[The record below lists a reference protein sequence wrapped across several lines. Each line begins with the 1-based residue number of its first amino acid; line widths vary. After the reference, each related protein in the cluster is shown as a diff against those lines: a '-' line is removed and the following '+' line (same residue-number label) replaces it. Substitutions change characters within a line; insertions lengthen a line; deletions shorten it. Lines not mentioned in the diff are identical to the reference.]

1 MKRSDSAFSI
11 ALCASLL
18 VHATL
23 GLLVLREKLAELQV
37 QHTRVTRVD
46 AGEIDLPDPDKAEA
60 SADETPATVIQPAPV
75 PLPEFRPV
83 APPPPPPVAQKP
95 KDTNDENLE
104 WGEKNAKGF
113 AITSAPGETPLSARK
128 GMQDQSFASRDP
140 EGPDRFPEE
149 PSMSVVPPGQNGD
162 GRKPQP
168 DALAG
173 KGTEGN
179 PADLLNKPAAPTTPP
194 PPPIPERTVI
204 ASADQPFSS
213 PQTSGRSTSQMP
225 SVERRSPAETN
236 SPPGEQDD
244 LANDP
249 ATGVETQ
256 ILPIKRVDVI
266 GIASNKP
273 AYPDKVLA
281 LTQPPSVRIAPD
293 RRDPLVESVLANAVT
308 ADVPRSP
315 TIQAA
320 MAAIS
325 VKPQSI
331 EEMARLLGET
341 DPMNGLVI
349 VEAMTRPPGA
359 EAVEGGEAAL
369 PEIARADRP
378 DAAETQDAIVALA
391 MDAPRLAEPAQQ
403 QQFEPVPPTPPT
415 PEAVAAANTGPT
427 GSAASATGGAPGP
440 AVAAADP
447 APDTGLESDPFAKIP
462 GVEFKS
468 GKVEARSGRQI
479 KPIRPRLTEAGMR
492 DLLAQQFPTVLAKV
506 RIDKTGKVVDVHIL
520 RGSGSEAVDMP
531 VYRALWGWW
540 FEPPTD
546 KKGNPLED
554 VQLVAIHWG

>member
-23 GLLVLREKLAELQV
+23 GLLVLREKLAELQLR
-37 QHTRVTRVD
+37 RVAVARVD
-46 AGEIDLPDPDKAEA
+46 PEDIDKPEPDKADA
-60 SADETPATVIQPAPV
+60 PADETPAVVIQPAPA
-75 PLPEFRPV
+75 PLPEFKPV
-83 APPPPPPVAQKP
+83 VPPPPPPVAHKP
-95 KDTNDENLE
+95 KDSNDENLE

-113 AITSAPGETPLSARK
+113 AITSAPGEKPMSAKK
-128 GMQDQSFASRDP
+128 GMEDQSFASRDP
-140 EGPDRFPEE
+140 EGPDRFPDE
-149 PSMSVVPPGQNGD
+149 PSMSTVAPGQNGD
-162 GRKPQP
+162 GRKPLR

-179 PADLLNKPAAPTTPP
+179 PAELLTKPAPATPAP

-204 ASADQPFSS
+204 ASADQPFNS
-213 PQTSGRSTSQMP
+213 PQTSGQSRSQMP
-225 SVERRSPAETN
+225 AVERRSPAEAN
-236 SPPGEQDD
+236 SPPGERDD

-249 ATGVETQ
+249 ATGAETQ

-266 GIASNKP
+266 GIASIKP
-273 AYPDKVLA
+273 AYPDVVLA
-281 LTQPPSVRIAPD
+281 LTQPPGVRIAKD
-293 RRDPLVESVLANAVT
+293 RRDPLIEAALPNFVT
-308 ADVPRSP
+308 ADVPKSP
-315 TIQAA
+315 LVQAA
-320 MAAIS
+320 TAAIS
-325 VKPQSI
+325 VKPQPI
-331 EEMARLLGET
+331 EEMAQLLGET
-341 DPMNGLVI
+341 DPLNGLVV
-349 VEAMTRPPGA
+349 VEALTRPPGT
-359 EAVEGGEAAL
+359 EALEGGDAAL

-378 DAAETQDAIVALA
+378 DAAEAQDAIIALA
-391 MDAPRLAEPAQQ
+391 PDAPRPAEPAQQ
-403 QQFEPVPPTPPT
+403 FEPAPSTPQ
-415 PEAVAAANTGPT
+415 AVATANTGTT
-427 GSAASATGGAPGP
+427 GSAASATGGAAGP
-440 AVAAADP
+440 ATPAADP

-506 RIDKTGKVVDVHIL
+506 RIDKTGKVVDVHIV